1 VLTFRVYLRVIQNKI
16 NKKNKNTLLINQKKE
31 EKKEENKSKD
41 SPYIPVNS
49 I

>member
-1 VLTFRVYLRVIQNKI
+1 VIQNKI

>member
-1 VLTFRVYLRVIQNKI
+1 VIQNKI
-16 NKKNKNTLLINQKKE
+16 NKKNKNTLLINHKKE